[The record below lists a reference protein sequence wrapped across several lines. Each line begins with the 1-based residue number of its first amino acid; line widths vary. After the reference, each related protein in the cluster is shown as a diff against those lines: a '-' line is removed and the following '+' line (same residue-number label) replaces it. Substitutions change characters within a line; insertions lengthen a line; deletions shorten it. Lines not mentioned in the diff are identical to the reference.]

1 MSDVKQ
7 TPWAK
12 IGQFFIDIPEKYVS
26 SIAFTTL
33 FVVFVLQIFFRY
45 VLNRPL
51 IWPYE
56 VSIFAFIWTAVLG
69 ACYAKRHNVHV
80 VFSLVYDKMNPL
92 GQLIFRLIGNSLIM
106 IAFAVAL
113 YPTYDYIRFMRVER
127 SVRLKITFD
136 IAFGPYLIF
145 MVLIIGRMAVDV
157 VRDIR
162 KLAKG
167 EVQ

>member
-1 MSDVKQ
+1 MSDEKQ
-7 TPWAK
+7 PMWKK
-12 IGQFFIDIPEKYVS
+12 IGQFFIDIPEKYIS

-106 IAFAVAL
+106 IAFVIAL

-127 SVRLKITFD
+127 SVQLKITFD
-136 IAFGPYLIF
+136 IAFGPYLVF

-157 VRDIR
+157 IRDVR
-162 KLAKG
+162 KLVKG
-167 EVQ
+167 EIQ